1 RIERARHSTNHPAA
15 MEPVQITA
23 RIRDDRSPTPE
34 SIASAQIVYRVD
46 GGEPQTVDLAYD
58 AATGVLPVRDRRAR
72 GAPGVRPRAP
82 ARTTLWRGTIPGQP
96 AGARVEFHL
105 RVEDH
110 DGLSSTE
117 PRELCGDPN
126 GACPDCT
133 GPCDR
138 DFGGPDCQR
147 DLDDVTCDNTVFGE
161 RYIECENWFTYVS
174 GYERRPE
181 LAGLVINELVADQ
194 RGVLEDKTETR
205 VCRTSAT
212 CLPNDNNCCLQ
223 TENPK

>member
-1 RIERARHSTNHPAA
+1 
-15 MEPVQITA
+15 
-23 RIRDDRSPTPE
+23 E

-46 GGEPQTVDLAYD
+46 GGEPQTVDLVYD
-58 AATGVLPVRDRRAR
+58 AATGVLPVLDGLEPGDPGFPASPLDRI
-72 GAPGVRPRAP
+72 
-82 ARTTLWRGTIPGQP
+82 TLWRGTIPGQP

-147 DLDDVTCDNTVFGE
+147 DLDDVTCD
-161 RYIECENWFTYVS
+161 
-174 GYERRPE
+174 
-181 LAGLVINELVADQ
+181 
-194 RGVLEDKTETR
+194 
-205 VCRTSAT
+205 
-212 CLPNDNNCCLQ
+212 
-223 TENPK
+223 